1 MIAPRAGSREIT
13 MTTASKYGAADA
25 EAQPPAAGPEKAP
38 LGRVKVALIC
48 VAAALSGAAVASVA
62 RVRTRAYVADLY
74 AGLGGTTYGP
84 DQLNMKQCGGGQVC
98 EGTERCYEKVK
109 DDGTTKYKCA
119 EFESDSLSNSWR
131 IAAARPGSTRM
142 SKKKT
147 HRADSLSGGCDADD
161 ACCGPDGKPFGPMC
175 PTVMDGVC
183 DGEEFYSSPC
193 MACAKGAKG
202 PFKHLGMKGR
212 PGDCKK

>member
-1 MIAPRAGSREIT
+1 MQT
-13 MTTASKYGAADA
+13 VSKTYGAADA
-25 EAQPPAAGPEKAP
+25 EAQNPAAAP
-38 LGRVKVALIC
+38 KETPVGRAKVALIC
-48 VAAALSGAAVASVA
+48 VAAALGGAAVASVA

-74 AGLGGTTYGP
+74 AGLGGKFIGP
-84 DQLNMKQCGGGQVC
+84 DQLNEKQCGNPGIVC
-98 EGTERCYEKVK
+98 PGTTRCYQKVK
-109 DDGTTKYKCA
+109 GDGEIKYKCA
-119 EFESDSLSNSWR
+119 ESESLSSSWE

-147 HRADSLSGGCDADD
+147 HRADPLSGGCDADD

>member
-1 MIAPRAGSREIT
+1 MQT
-13 MTTASKYGAADA
+13 VSKYGAADA
-25 EAQPPAAGPEKAP
+25 EAQTPAPAPEKTH
-38 LGRVKVALIC
+38 LGRAKVALIC

-62 RVRTRAYVADLY
+62 QVRTRAYVADLY
-74 AGLGGTTYGP
+74 GGLGGKFIGP
-84 DQLNMKQCGGGQVC
+84 DQLNEKDCGNPGIVC
-98 EGTERCYEKVK
+98 PGTTRCYQKVK
-109 DDGTTKYKCA
+109 DNGETKYKCA
-119 EFESDSLSNSWR
+119 EFESLSSSWE